1 MDSNG
6 DFLTKEVCYLHSGIK
21 PGSTQS
27 TPSTAKD
34 AYLLCASDLLIGK
47 SLSLRTHLLFEYI
60 VGQLGFVEDVKLCSR
75 IARVVLLG
83 NSISLDR
90 EPFQRIRQDS
100 KEIADSM
107 VCVQNF
113 DQLLNEVLDELAVK
127 CRFCPLYL

>member
-90 EPFQRIRQDS
+90 
-100 KEIADSM
+100 
-107 VCVQNF
+107 
-113 DQLLNEVLDELAVK
+113 
-127 CRFCPLYL
+127 